1 MRPPVKFDA
10 MTRPALTLALLLALA
25 APALAQTAP
34 TDRDLEALRF
44 YTSQGD
50 DVSAEAELRRLRSQ
64 FPGWT
69 PPENLSALQPSQP
82 STEID
87 LIYRRIAEG
96 DVEGAQQAISTT
108 REDYPGWT
116 PPAEMEQL
124 LSITAAQQA
133 FDDAVAAGQAQ
144 EAIGIVRASPELLR
158 CDRVNNAWKTAEM
171 QVALADTAGAI
182 ATYRGVASACTGFAE
197 IVATLEKASAI
208 ASPDQMQALFGVVR
222 PRFTGNAAALDTLEA
237 RLTGNA
243 PATATTTA
251 TAPARTAPPPRRSAS
266 SASAQAA
273 TPRAGGGLPRQGDG
287 RLAATRS
294 AAQSGA
300 WAECLARSANPG
312 SVELAYERAWCAYNL
327 DRPAEALAG
336 FAQME
341 RARISPELTR
351 DARFGMALSYLDQQM
366 TNNAA
371 EIAAA
376 TDFTREQRLTIES
389 IILNQ
394 RGVRAY
400 ERKDYL
406 RAIAFLDAMEDM
418 GKLTRDLA
426 ILRAYAY
433 LNLGKRAEAHRQFE
447 TLHKQLATQ
456 ETRAGMSA
464 SR

>member
-1 MRPPVKFDA
+1 MRAPV
-10 MTRPALTLALLLALA
+10 TLPTSALSLALLLALA
-25 APALAQTAP
+25 APAFAQSP
-34 TDRDLEALRF
+34 TDQDLEALRF
-44 YTSQGD
+44 YTGQGD
-50 DVSAEAELRRLRSQ
+50 EVSAEAELRRLRSQ

-69 PPENLSALQPSQP
+69 PPDSLSAPEASQP

-87 LIYRRIAEG
+87 LIYRRIADG
-96 DVEGAQQAISTT
+96 DVEGAQQAIAST
-108 REDYPGWT
+108 REGYPGWT

-124 LSITAAQQA
+124 LAITAAQQA
-133 FDDAVAAGQAQ
+133 FDAAVAAGQAQ

-182 ATYRGVASACTGFAE
+182 ATYRGVATACTGFAE

-208 ASPDQMQALFGVVR
+208 ASPDQLRGLFALVR

-237 RLTGNA
+237 RLLGGP
-243 PATATTTA
+243 PAASTA
-251 TAPARTAPPPRRSAS
+251 TAPAAAASPPPRRTA
-266 SASAQAA
+266 APAAAAA
-273 TPRAGGGLPRQGDG
+273 TPRSSGGGLPRQGDS

-336 FAQME
+336 FSQME
-341 RARISPELTR
+341 RARVSPELTR

-400 ERKDYL
+400 ETKDYH
-406 RAIAFLDAMEDM
+406 RAIAFLDAMEDL

-433 LNLGKRAEAHRQFE
+433 LNLDKRTEAFRQFE

-456 ETRAGMSA
+456 ETRAGMAA

>member
-1 MRPPVKFDA
+1 MRTA
-10 MTRPALTLALLLALA
+10 LTRRALTRPALTLALLLALA
-25 APALAQTAP
+25 APGLAQAP
-34 TDRDLEALRF
+34 TDQDLEALRF
-44 YTSQGD
+44 YTGQGD
-50 DVSAEAELRRLRSQ
+50 EVSAEAELRRLRSQ

-69 PPENLSALQPSQP
+69 PPENLAAQQASQP

-87 LIYRRIAEG
+87 LIYRRIADG
-96 DVEGAQQAISTT
+96 DVAGAQRTIAET
-108 REDYPGWT
+108 RKSFPGWA
-116 PPAEMEQL
+116 PPTEMEQL
-124 LSITAAQQA
+124 LSITEAQQG
-133 FDDAVAAGQAQ
+133 FDAAVAAGQAQ
-144 EAIGIVRASPELLR
+144 QAIAIVRGTPALLR

-171 QVALADTAGAI
+171 QVALADSGGAL
-182 ATYRGVASACTGFAE
+182 ATYRGVLSACTGFAE

-208 ASPDQMQALFGVVR
+208 ATPAQMQELFALVR
-222 PRFTGNAAALDTLEA
+222 PRFASNAAALDTLEA
-237 RLTGNA
+237 RLLG
-243 PATATTTA
+243 
-251 TAPARTAPPPRRSAS
+251 TAPAAAASAAPPPRR
-266 SASAQAA
+266 AA
-273 TPRAGGGLPRQGDG
+273 AAAPAAPAPRAAAPAASGGALPRQGDG

-312 SVELAYERAWCAYNL
+312 SAELAYERAWCAYNL

-341 RARISPELTR
+341 RARLSPELTR
-351 DARFGMALSYLDQQM
+351 DARFGMALSYLDQNM
-366 TNNAA
+366 TENAA
-371 EIAAA
+371 QIAAA

-400 ERKDYL
+400 ERKDYH
-406 RAIAFLDAMEDM
+406 RAIAFLDAMEEM

-433 LNLGKRAEAHRQFE
+433 LNLDQRAEAHRQFE
-447 TLHKQLATQ
+447 TLHRQLATR
-456 ETRAGMSA
+456 ETRAGMAA

>member
-1 MRPPVKFDA
+1 MRAAVTRRSF
-10 MTRPALTLALLLALA
+10 TRPALTLGLLLALS
-25 APALAQTAP
+25 APAFAQSAP
-34 TDRDLEALRF
+34 TDQDLEALRF
-44 YTSQGD
+44 YTGQGD
-50 DVSAEAELRRLRSQ
+50 EVSAEAELRRLRSQ

-69 PPENLSALQPSQP
+69 PPENLSAAQASQP

-87 LIYRRIAEG
+87 LIYRRIADG
-96 DVEGAQQAISTT
+96 DVAGAQRTIAET
-108 REDYPGWT
+108 RKSFPGWT
-116 PPAEMEQL
+116 PPTEMEQL
-124 LSITAAQQA
+124 LSITAAQQG
-133 FDDAVAAGQAQ
+133 FDAAVSAGQAQ
-144 EAIGIVRASPELLR
+144 QAIAIVRSAPELLR

-171 QVALADTAGAI
+171 QVALADSGGAL
-182 ATYRGVASACTGFAE
+182 ATYRGVLSACTGFAE

-208 ASPDQMQALFGVVR
+208 ATPAQMQELFALVR
-222 PRFTGNAAALDTLEA
+222 PRFTGNAAALDTLET
-237 RLTGNA
+237 RLLGSA
-243 PATATTTA
+243 PAAAATA
-251 TAPARTAPPPRRSAS
+251 TAPTSAAPPARRTTAAPTAPAAPR
-266 SASAQAA
+266 
-273 TPRAGGGLPRQGDG
+273 TGGSTLPRQGDG

-294 AAQSGA
+294 AAQAGA

-312 SVELAYERAWCAYNL
+312 SAELAYERAWCAYNL

-336 FAQME
+336 FSQME

-351 DARFGMALSYLDQQM
+351 DARFGMALSYLDQNM
-366 TNNAA
+366 TENAA
-371 EIAAA
+371 QIAAA

-400 ERKDYL
+400 ERKDYH

-433 LNLGKRAEAHRQFE
+433 LNLDKRAEAYRQFE
-447 TLHKQLATQ
+447 ALHRQLATK

>member
-1 MRPPVKFDA
+1 MRTAV
-10 MTRPALTLALLLALA
+10 TRPALTLALLLALA
-25 APALAQTAP
+25 TPALAQTP
-34 TDRDLEALRF
+34 TDQDLEALRF
-44 YTSQGD
+44 YTGQGD
-50 DVSAEAELRRLRSQ
+50 EVSAEAELRRLRSQ

-69 PPENLSALQPSQP
+69 PPENLSATQASQP

-87 LIYRRIAEG
+87 LIYRRIADG
-96 DVEGAQQAISTT
+96 DVAGAQRTIAET
-108 REDYPGWT
+108 RKSFPGWT
-116 PPAEMEQL
+116 PPTEMEQL
-124 LSITAAQQA
+124 LSITEAQQG
-133 FDDAVAAGQAQ
+133 FDAAVAAGQAQ
-144 EAIGIVRASPELLR
+144 QAIAIVRGAPALLR

-171 QVALADTAGAI
+171 QVALADSGGAL
-182 ATYRGVASACTGFAE
+182 ATYRGVLSACTGFAE

-208 ASPDQMQALFGVVR
+208 ATPAQMQELFALVR

-237 RLTGNA
+237 RLLGTA
-243 PATATTTA
+243 PAATAAA
-251 TAPARTAPPPRRSAS
+251 TAPASAAPPPRRA
-266 SASAQAA
+266 AAAPAPAAPAAAPQA
-273 TPRAGGGLPRQGDG
+273 TGGTLPRQGDG

-341 RARISPELTR
+341 RARLSPDLTR
-351 DARFGMALSYLDQQM
+351 DARFGMALSYLDQNM
-366 TNNAA
+366 TENAA
-371 EIAAA
+371 QIAAA

-400 ERKDYL
+400 ERKDYH
-406 RAIAFLDAMEDM
+406 RAIAFLDAMEEM

-433 LNLGKRAEAHRQFE
+433 LNLDKRDEAHRQFE
-447 TLHKQLATQ
+447 ALHRQLATK
-456 ETRAGMSA
+456 ETRAGMAA